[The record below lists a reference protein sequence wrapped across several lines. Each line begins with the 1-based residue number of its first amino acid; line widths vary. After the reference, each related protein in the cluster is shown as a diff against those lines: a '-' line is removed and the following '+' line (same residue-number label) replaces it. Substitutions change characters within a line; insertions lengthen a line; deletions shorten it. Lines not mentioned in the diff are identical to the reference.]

1 MANALE
7 PDMDHARETSLM
19 AHSVVIKLK
28 EMGLPAEYDE
38 ALARVSTDLG
48 DIWGTHKALCEG
60 LEDLL
65 KASGS
70 WEDVGDSLVDLRA
83 SLDHFSWHLGNVRG
97 PLTKLTRYAY
107 RAAQDEEEGNLE
119 KN

>member
-1 MANALE
+1 MASALE
-7 PDMDHARETSLM
+7 PDMDHARETSLR

-48 DIWGTHKALCEG
+48 DIWGAHKALCEG

-65 KASGS
+65 KTSRN
-70 WEDVGDSLVDLRA
+70 WEEIGDSLVDLRA

-97 PLTKLTRYAY
+97 PPTKLTRYAY
-107 RAAQDEEEGNLE
+107 RVAQDEEEGTSE
-119 KN
+119 

>member
-1 MANALE
+1 MTNSLE

-28 EMGLPAEYDE
+28 EMGLPLDYDE
-38 ALARVSTDLG
+38 DLARVSTDLG
-48 DIWGTHKALCEG
+48 DIWGAHKALCEG

-65 KASGS
+65 KTSRS

-97 PLTKLTRYAY
+97 PLTKITRYAY
-107 RAAQDEEEGNLE
+107 RASQDGEEEGD
-119 KN
+119 